1 VRTNDE
7 PFQSS
12 REWETLGGKVVMKG
26 ISRLVI
32 ANRVRE
38 RRTFVRCVQI
48 ENASRTKHDG
58 IRDPVKTYLYR

>member
-1 VRTNDE
+1 MMNL
-7 PFQSS
+7 SS
-12 REWETLGGKVVMKG
+12 QPKVGDARGKAVMKG

-48 ENASRTKHDG
+48 ENSSRTKHDG